1 MVKQIF
7 SLALLALVSASPLPD
22 VDNFP
27 EYQEFALAK
36 GIGGARGLG
45 RGLGGG
51 KLGGSSCQPLSHEI
65 TDIDKP

>member
-27 EYQEFALAK
+27 EYQEFALTK
-36 GIGGARGLG
+36 GIGGAKGLG
-45 RGLGGG
+45 GKGLGGG
-51 KLGGSSCQPLSHEI
+51 KLGGSSYQSLSRE
-65 TDIDKP
+65 